1 MTAAKKKY
9 AQERRYT
16 YREEYQRRVL
26 RQSPVREKNIVQKT
40 QTQAAVSVQDKLLIL
55 VALIGAV
62 FAGFVAATAYSAKI
76 QYNVNTLNA
85 QSKELDGEIENL
97 NVKLK
102 SAVSIQSIEAKALAM
117 GMVYPQVTEYVYIE
131 GDREE
136 PIRDF
141 ALALK
146 VQAYN

>member
-1 MTAAKKKY
+1 MH
-9 AQERRYT
+9 R
-16 YREEYQRRVL
+16 
-26 RQSPVREKNIVQKT
+26 REKNIVQKT
-40 QTQAAVSVQDKLLIL
+40 QTQAAVSVQDKLRLLIL